1 MSARSTIG
9 GLALAFALSG
19 CAYPVA
25 TVEQG
30 AASSGLYF
38 PGAPVGATVSI
49 DGVGAGEA
57 ATFDGRKVLLTIATG
72 SHRVRVESAGAV
84 LYDQS
89 VYIGPGARLAI
100 KVH

>member
-1 MSARSTIG
+1 MSARSIIVCLTLP
-9 GLALAFALSG
+9 LALFG

-30 AASSGLYF
+30 GRSSGLYF
-38 PGAPVGATVSI
+38 PEAPAGATVSI

-57 ATFDGRKVLLTIATG
+57 ATFDGRKSPLTIASG
-72 SHRVRVESAGAV
+72 PHRVRVEAHGAV

-89 VYIGPGARLAI
+89 VYVGPGARLAI